1 MQPSFTCVHFLNG
14 ELMEFCGGHIS
25 LYVMKYTFNC
35 ILYKPVKY
43 SKMSFISIS
52 VNTKENDLES
62 LFKVTNNIAMKLH
75 VDKLFLCKHLDGIYS
90 QMV

>member
-1 MQPSFTCVHFLNG
+1 MVQLSQPYICGKTIAFTP
-14 ELMEFCGGHIS
+14 
-25 LYVMKYTFNC
+25 LYSFNC

-52 VNTKENDLES
+52 VNTKENDLER